1 MRGPLGFD
9 LRSLEVFVTM
19 CGTHSMTAA
28 ANRLGMTQSA
38 VSQTIRQL
46 ERNFGLSLID
56 RRKRPFRVT
65 AAGEYVRQTATHL
78 LHDAQSMPRAVRQFG
93 KGLPPGLR
101 IGLVDS
107 LTTPFVP
114 ELLLRMQGPL
124 SYLSVSAGLAHSLRV
139 SLQEHVLDM
148 VISNDAMDGK
158 TVVWDAQARDLT
170 GERRVAPPDLGS
182 PTRIILVRHGV
193 TPFTVDGRL
202 ETFVHPLPQEPVS
215 RSQLGPA
222 GGMAGPARPTA
233 AHQRRPHARDWN
245 RQEQARR
252 EREPAARKHAAR
264 WQEAPGSAGY
274 PHSIASDRSGRISHP
289 ACCYIITFRRYS
301 ASAHKGSACGNS
313 HRKKQRSALNP
324 RIISPV
330 CG

>member
-148 VISNDAMDGK
+148 VISNDAMDDIEG
-158 TVVWDAQARDLT
+158 
-170 GERRVAPPDLGS
+170 
-182 PTRIILVRHGV
+182 LVRHTILAEPYFVLIPSGLDLRTESIDLRRLSQQLPLVRWSARSHIGSEIERHLHRMGLSLPRKLEFDSSDALIGIVSAGLGWAVMTPLCLFNSKARLGEAQALPFPGPGFTRRLSLIARAGEIDSLALRVAQITRRILREKYLPEMEAFAPWLEGRIGV
-193 TPFTVDGRL
+193 T
-202 ETFVHPLPQEPVS
+202 S
-215 RSQLGPA
+215 
-222 GGMAGPARPTA
+222 
-233 AHQRRPHARDWN
+233 
-245 RQEQARR
+245 
-252 EREPAARKHAAR
+252 
-264 WQEAPGSAGY
+264 
-274 PHSIASDRSGRISHP
+274 
-289 ACCYIITFRRYS
+289 
-301 ASAHKGSACGNS
+301 
-313 HRKKQRSALNP
+313 
-324 RIISPV
+324 
-330 CG
+330 